1 MLTLKNQRGNIQIDR
16 VFFIV
21 VVAVGL
27 IVVVDVAVVLNNWW

>member
-27 IVVVDVAVVLNNWW
+27 IVVVDVAVVLNN